1 MTTEEAINELRDA
14 SDSEVRYGDTE
25 HHYNEVMKR
34 IEAFDMAIKAL
45 EQEPCED
52 CTVIKKL
59 SKKYYI
65 EDAYGYTDEN
75 IVSKLN
81 EIIDVVNKL
90 SSVTSTRPT
99 GKWILKRTFPTKMYD
114 EYLNEYECSE
124 CHRGIRC
131 TDAQLVN
138 YPYCHCGARMTESE
152 DKE

>member
-1 MTTEEAINELRDA
+1 MTTEEAIKELRDA

-45 EQEPCED
+45 EQQSCKD

-59 SKKYYI
+59 SRKYYV

-90 SSVTSTRPT
+90 SSVTPTRPIARWE
-99 GKWILKRTFPTKMYD
+99 GFMDSYK
-114 EYLNEYECSE
+114 ECS
-124 CHRGIRC
+124 RC
-131 TDAQLVN
+131 GKQIKYYYD
-138 YPYCHCGARMTESE
+138 YKYCPGCGSEMVESE
-152 DKE
+152 DKDADN